1 MPRYTINEPHP
12 TVAKDAFIHAGRGGA
27 GNHFRA
33 PVTTPASGVASEVKV
48 MPPTSARFYSG
59 RGGAGNVHAKAER
72 PVLSFDEEYTR
83 QAAREQQ
90 LRGYVGRG
98 GAGNAYSKAT
108 TTSEPVR
115 KGSDASSHRS
125 STSDSSVR
133 SGFFARLSLGS
144 KH

>member
-33 PVTTPASGVASEVKV
+33 PVTTPASGVTSTVKP

-59 RGGAGNVHAKAER
+59 RGGAGNAHAKAER
-72 PVLSFDEEYTR
+72 PIISFDEEYAR
-83 QAAREQQ
+83 QSAREQK
-90 LRGYVGRG
+90 LRGHVGRG

-108 TTSEPVR
+108 VDSVPVR

-125 STSDSSVR
+125 STSSSSVR